1 MFHSRVHR
9 NLWLALAAVAALT
22 VSGCSK
28 KATDEAGNTA
38 QQPDT
43 TKPAAKARPTAAKHP
58 VPKKAPEPTT
68 MVTVPKGTV
77 ISAAVGQTLAT
88 DKNKVGDTFA
98 ASLIA
103 PVQID
108 GKTVI
113 PKGAKVTG
121 RIVKI
126 KKNDLKVT
134 LASVM
139 VNGKSY
145 DLETNSLDGSKAKP
159 GDTATTKNVKVTDQA
174 PAGKDVAHL
183 AAKSQLTF
191 KLSKPV
197 DIPVK
202 G

>member
-1 MFHSRVHR
+1 M
-9 NLWLALAAVAALT
+9 LALAAAAVLT

-28 KATDEAGNTA
+28 KATDDATNA
-38 QQPDT
+38 AKQPDIAQ
-43 TKPAAKARPTAAKHP
+43 PAAKAKPVKAKP
-58 VPKKAPEPTT
+58 VSAKSNVAKNASEPTT
-68 MVTVPKGTV
+68 MVTVPKGTAV
-77 ISAAVGQTLAT
+77 SATVGQTLAT

-98 ASLIA
+98 ARLTA
-103 PVQID
+103 PIQID

-113 PKGAKVTG
+113 PKGAKLTG

-126 KKNDLKVT
+126 KKHDIKVA

-139 VNGKSY
+139 VKGKSY
-145 DLETNSLDGSKAKP
+145 DLQTNSLDGSKAQP
-159 GDTATTKNVKVTDQA
+159 ADTATTKNVKSTDTA
-174 PAGKDVAHL
+174 PANKDVTHL